1 MAQGEKN
8 IHAGHRER
16 LKKRFLNGGLDGFEA
31 HNVLELLLFFG
42 VPQQDTN
49 ILAHRLIQRF
59 SSLSKVLEA
68 PYSEL
73 LEVPGMGPH
82 TVTLLKLIPSLSRY
96 YLKDR
101 SSSKAMESG
110 YEEIGSFLV
119 RQYAGIEN
127 ECVMGVFFDNGFH
140 LQGCKVLHVKKYAH
154 DTFVFNP
161 CKVLHVGSVNSASF
175 TLRCI
180 ADEVIM
186 RKSSV
191 VIIAHNHPHG
201 LPLPS
206 PDDLETTR
214 RIEHFLSSCGIELA
228 EHYIIA
234 EHKFCGIVHAR
245 SLPAGQTAVREI
257 SWDTV

>member
-140 LQGCKVLHVKKYAH
+140 LQGCKVLHV
-154 DTFVFNP
+154 
-161 CKVLHVGSVNSASF
+161 GSVNSASF